1 METILVTVSV
11 LSTLLVVGI
20 VLGIVIVFN
29 KLKGKVDVEVVK
41 KDRVSFEKEIEILHN
56 IIDSREENIRRELE
70 SVEKDLWRSHEKMQE
85 EMERN
90 FEDIMRTIDSR
101 VDRLYEKLSKRD
113 VECNHRLDSLEN
125 KIGDN
130 KQLLTD

>member
-29 KLKGKVDVEVVK
+29 KLKGKVDVEIVK
-41 KDRVSFEKEIEILHN
+41 KDRVNFEKEIERLYS
-56 IIDSREENIRRELE
+56 IIDTREENTRRELE
-70 SVEKDLWRSHEKMQE
+70 SVERDLWRSHEKMQE

-90 FEDIMRTIDSR
+90 FDDIMRTIDSR

-113 VECNHRLDSLEN
+113 AECNHRLDSLEN
-125 KIGDN
+125 KMGDN